1 MRIAFRRK
9 AYLYLMTKRDV
20 CITEVG
26 APRSRGRLSWDVHV
40 GPMDVPLEVQI
51 RTSSMHEMA
60 EYGPAAHWAYKD
72 SPQPAPGTA
81 SPADMKVSKPFQLS
95 RNCACI
101 TGLQDHVKADAM
113 AMPYHP

>member
-1 MRIAFRRK
+1 M
-9 AYLYLMTKRDV
+9 
-20 CITEVG
+20 
-26 APRSRGRLSWDVHV
+26 HV

-81 SPADMKVSKPFQLS
+81 SPTDMKASKPSHLY
-95 RNCACI
+95 RNHAG
-101 TGLQDHVKADAM
+101 TPDLQDQLKAA
-113 AMPYHP
+113 ATATPEHPRRHASVC